1 MLKRKLLWQIFP
13 CFILIIILSLAS
25 VTIHLSY
32 SLNKFY
38 YNKAE
43 GDLKTKTELIL
54 NQIAPLLTNNQ
65 FDGIDEQAKEI
76 DKQIDTRVTVILSN
90 GSVVG
95 ESRKEIIEEMEL
107 HSGDEKVNP
116 RTEIRDAF
124 LSGYGFDTR
133 YSNTLN
139 KKMMYYAIAVKN
151 EMADTGDGEEYVG
164 VIRTSI
170 PVDEIDKEIQALYGK
185 VFLTIFAAALFSGI
199 ISLFIS
205 RRISKPIEQMRMAA
219 ENFAAGNY
227 DSRAEV
233 PDSSELAELAHTFN
247 KMAEQLNERI
257 DMITSQRN
265 QSAAILTSMAEG
277 VIAVD
282 MNSEIVSINDAAK
295 KFFGIERADVEGVSV
310 QEIIRNTELQDF
322 VVNTLANPNAS
333 EAYIINNEQEKK
345 HLRIHGTRLTDAEGK
360 TNGAVIVLN
369 DVTRIRKLENI
380 RRDFV
385 ANVSHELKTPI
396 TSIKGFVETLLEENV
411 TDAEESRKFLQII
424 AKHADRLNAIVDD
437 LLSLSRLEESGNI
450 RKVSFEQKSLCEV
463 LDAAVELSGTKA
475 KYKEIAIELEC
486 DGQIEA
492 MMNPALLEQAV
503 VNLIDNAV
511 KYSAEKSV
519 IKVTGKKVNSTI
531 EISVE
536 DNGCGI
542 GVNHLERIFERFYMV
557 DKSRSRKLGGTG
569 LGLAIVKHI
578 AQIHKGTVTV
588 SSTVGK
594 GSVFTIIIAS

>member
-1 MLKRKLLWQIFP
+1 MLKKKLLWQIFP

-25 VTIHLSY
+25 VIIHLSY

-38 YNKAE
+38 YDKAE

-54 NQIAPLLTNNQ
+54 NQIGPLLANGQ
-65 FDGIDEQAKEI
+65 LDGIDELAKGI
-76 DKQIDTRVTVILSN
+76 DKQIDTRVTVILRG

-95 ESRKEIIEEMEL
+95 ESRKEIIEDMEI
-107 HSGDEKVNP
+107 HSGDEKVNQ

-124 LSGYGFDTR
+124 SSGAGFDTR

-139 KKMMYYAIAVKN
+139 KKMMYYAIAVESQVPDASDDEK
-151 EMADTGDGEEYVG
+151 YVG
-164 VIRTSI
+164 IIRTSI
-170 PVDEIDKEIQALYGK
+170 AVDEIDKEIQALYGK
-185 VFLTIFAAALFSGI
+185 VLFTIFAAALFSGV
-199 ISLFIS
+199 ISLFLS
-205 RRISKPIEQMRMAA
+205 RRISKPMEQMKKAA
-219 ENFAAGNY
+219 EDFAAGNY
-227 DSRAEV
+227 DSRAPV
-233 PDSSELAELAHTFN
+233 PDSSELAELANTFN

-257 DMITSQRN
+257 EMITAQRN

-295 KFFGIERADVEGVSV
+295 KFFDIERADVEGVSI
-310 QEIIRNTELQDF
+310 QEVIRNAELQDF
-322 VVNTLANPNAS
+322 VVNTLANPNPS
-333 EAYIINNEQEKK
+333 EVYIINNEQEKK
-345 HLRIHGTRLTDAEGK
+345 HLRVHGTRLTDTEGK

-369 DVTRIRKLENI
+369 DVTRLRKLENI

-396 TSIKGFVETLLEENV
+396 TSIKGFVETLLEENI
-411 TDAEESRKFLQII
+411 TDAEESQKFLKII

-437 LLSLSRLEESGNI
+437 LLSLSRLEENDNI
-450 RKVSFEQKSLCEV
+450 RKVSFEQKSLCGV

-475 KYKEIAIELEC
+475 KYKEITIELDC

-511 KYSAEKSV
+511 KYSEAKSV
-519 IKVTGKKVNSTI
+519 IKVKGQKVNSNI

-542 GVNHLERIFERFYMV
+542 GANHLERIFERFYMV